1 MNRGK
6 KDWKKKRLFRQALAR
21 ILQKLV
27 NKPLLSAPH
36 TGALKTIAILAQE
49 KYGDAILLTPLLKS
63 LKKEFPETKIHLFTF
78 NKTIAEFFNT
88 DSNIAVIHNVKG
100 NPISY
105 FKGIF
110 CQKFDVLFNTK
121 DHPSTSFLINSLL
134 IRAHYRVGIDNEF
147 HRNLYNYLIDID
159 YHSPV
164 ALKNCGLMTIL
175 GKSVAQ
181 ESCRPYLPP
190 KPVSEKITQF
200 LETSIL
206 EGAIGINI
214 SAGGPTRYWTEQNWE
229 IFINAFPEQK
239 IIVLSSPDDLEAKR
253 KLEHTCS
260 TIIASPTT
268 TNLYEAGLIVEKLLL
283 LVTPDTAMV
292 HIASCFNTP
301 VVGLF
306 GKARQDLSRFKPFL
320 IDYAMVVSPTQSVH
334 DITAN
339 NVIDAVKKQLQR

>member
-1 MNRGK
+1 MNQK
-6 KDWKKKRLFRQALAR
+6 KKWKKKRLFRQVLAR
-21 ILQKLV
+21 ILQKIVKRPLV
-27 NKPLLSAPH
+27 SEPYTGPLE
-36 TGALKTIAILAQE
+36 TIAILAQE

-63 LKKEFPETKIHLFTF
+63 LKKEFPETEIHLFTF

-134 IRAHYRVGIDNEF
+134 IRARYRVGIDNEF

-200 LETSIL
+200 LETPVV

-229 IFINAFPEQK
+229 IFINAFPEHK

-260 TIIASPTT
+260 TTIASPTT

-301 VVGLF
+301 VIGLF

-339 NVIDAVKKQLQR
+339 IVIDAVEKQLQR